1 MVSRSSGNGSD
12 ERNGEP
18 TPFRL
23 SLVDSKPQQKPIQ
36 LDDGNVLY
44 GYSKGDRRR
53 VLRSVEAAFLDAWKT
68 GHHEDGTQRSTA
80 EFDES
85 LTQMIMAVVP
95 QMTHEDADSL
105 DRTEIWQLLEYL
117 GWFKRVTDG
126 TDVDTEPTST
136 DSDPQTIAP
145 TTGT

>member
-1 MVSRSSGNGSD
+1 MVHRE
-12 ERNGEP
+12 ERNGEVA
-18 TPFRL
+18 PFRL
-23 SLVDSKPQQKPIQ
+23 SLIDSKPQQKPIQ

-68 GHHEDGTQRSTA
+68 GHHEDGTQRSAA

-105 DRTEIWQLLEYL
+105 NRTEIWQLLEYL
-117 GWFKRVTDG
+117 GWFKRVTD
-126 TDVDTEPTST
+126 TDVDTDATT
-136 DSDPQTIAP
+136 GDGVSDPQMMAS
-145 TTGT
+145 TTDT